1 MPAPYDV
8 PWRPL
13 SHVCR
18 AGGMI
23 VKRRVPSSPSST
35 PFLPSPCI
43 AAALILSILADGLL
57 LRSAGLGV
65 AATPALAIFALW
77 AIAAIV
83 LGFVLRAPAGSAARF
98 ARDLV
103 EGISLFALVSLLG
116 AVASYPLAA
125 GQHPLVDAELEH
137 LDGDLH
143 FHWLR
148 WYAWIADHAW
158 LQAVERMAYLSIFVT
173 PALLIG
179 YFAATGR
186 RAESRLFIATFWVAV
201 VITLALFPLFP
212 AAGPFA
218 TLWHGSVPYMP
229 LSALYQ
235 EQVIEALRHHL
246 IRSIDLGQLHGL
258 VCAPSFHAASAVI
271 YIVTAFRIPALRWPI
286 AALNIVMLI
295 ATPVEGT
302 HYLTDLLSGM
312 AVACVALGLTPA
324 LVRWTARGEAG
335 WRGGLRDMAPV
346 AAE

>member
-1 MPAPYDV
+1 MTSP
-8 PWRPL
+8 RFL
-13 SHVCR
+13 
-18 AGGMI
+18 
-23 VKRRVPSSPSST
+23 PSSPHPSAT
-35 PFLPSPCI
+35 PFLSSQWI
-43 AAALILSILADGLL
+43 AAALVASVATVCLL

-65 AATPALAIFALW
+65 AATPALAIFVLW
-77 AIAAIV
+77 AIAALV
-83 LGFVLRAPAGSAARF
+83 LGVILRAPLGSGARI
-98 ARDLV
+98 ARDLI
-103 EGISLFALVSLLG
+103 EGVSLFALVSLLG
-116 AVASYPLAA
+116 AIASYPLAA
-125 GQHPLVDAELEH
+125 GKHPLVDSELERVDVH
-137 LDGDLH
+137 LH

-148 WYAWIADHAW
+148 WYAWIASHAW
-158 LQAVERMAYLSIFVT
+158 LQGVERMAYLSIFVT

-235 EQVIEALRHHL
+235 DQVIQALRHHL

-271 YIVTAFRIPALRWPI
+271 YIVTAFRIPVLRWPI
-286 AALNIVMLI
+286 AALNIVMLF

-302 HYLTDLLSGM
+302 HYLADLLSGM
-312 AVACVALGLTPA
+312 AVACLALALTPT
-324 LVRWTARGEAG
+324 LIRWTERERAG
-335 WRGGLRDMAPV
+335 WRIGAEGMAPV